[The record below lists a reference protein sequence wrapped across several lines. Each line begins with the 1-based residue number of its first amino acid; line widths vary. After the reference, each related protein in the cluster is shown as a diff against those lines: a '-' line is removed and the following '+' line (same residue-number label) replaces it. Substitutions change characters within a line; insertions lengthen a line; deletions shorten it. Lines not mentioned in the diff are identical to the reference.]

1 MWQRQDEK
9 RLIKGKM
16 ILILSELFFYPR
28 FIEIW
33 SAIGSRLGENRG
45 LCLASQIWIVV
56 FYRGQLIESAIV
68 EQIES
73 GNDADFGNDG
83 RFESATCGLASAI
96 VIASG
101 SENRPP
107 EIKK

>member
-1 MWQRQDEK
+1 MRKEIDLREDVSNSI
-9 RLIKGKM
+9 RVSF
-16 ILILSELFFYPR
+16 ILSGR

-56 FYRGQLIESAIV
+56 VCRGQLIESAIV
-68 EQIES
+68 EQIAIES

-83 RFESATCGLASAI
+83 RFESVIGGLASAI
-96 VIASG
+96 GIASG
-101 SENRPP
+101 SENHPQ
-107 EIKK
+107 